1 MAKENQLRYIH
12 NLLKLLGCNLNMVNQ
27 TMKFD
32 VGRILDPSV
41 VSKWIWWMG
50 MIIRFTF
57 VEGIILN
64 RIIELI
70 L

>member
-1 MAKENQLRYIH
+1 
-12 NLLKLLGCNLNMVNQ
+12 MVNQ
-27 TMKFD
+27 TMKVD

-41 VSKWIWWMG
+41 VTKWIWWMG

-57 VEGIILN
+57 VEGIILKG
-64 RIIELI
+64 IIELI